1 MNEYFPEC
9 GFRSIEFKS
18 KLFPDMWVRVRGTFG
33 LFPTEAARRMA
44 ELQERNPHMEYRL
57 G

>member
-18 KLFPDMWVRVRGTFG
+18 KFDGCWYQVRGTFG
-33 LFPTEAARRMA
+33 LFPTEAERKME
-44 ELQERNPHMEYRL
+44 ELQWVHPTVEYRL
-57 G
+57 H